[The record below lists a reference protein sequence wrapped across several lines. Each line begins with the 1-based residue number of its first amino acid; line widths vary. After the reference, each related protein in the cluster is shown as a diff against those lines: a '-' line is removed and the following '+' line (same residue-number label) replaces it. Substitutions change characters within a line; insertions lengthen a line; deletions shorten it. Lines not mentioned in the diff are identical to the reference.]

1 MTIRGTRIGNT
12 EIQRRAGNV
21 STSDPSLETAMV
33 PSDPGSERLP
43 VEQAFRRYHGGL
55 VNFLRRRMRS
65 EEDAAD
71 VAQETYVRLMQSYE
85 HDLLP
90 ETAATLI
97 FRIAANVANDFSRR
111 RKSHH
116 VKDHCPVEL
125 TPLASGEPSHERR
138 LHASQQLERLYAAI
152 EGLSPRC
159 QQVFLLN
166 RVDRM
171 TYTQIARHC
180 GISTSMVE
188 KHITKALATLR
199 EKVGDIP

>member
-1 MTIRGTRIGNT
+1 MAPRV
-12 EIQRRAGNV
+12 A
-21 STSDPSLETAMV
+21 
-33 PSDPGSERLP
+33 GSERLP

-55 VNFLRRRMRS
+55 MNFLRQRMRS

-71 VAQETYVRLMQSYE
+71 VAQETYARLVQSYE

-97 FRIAANVANDFSRR
+97 FRIAINVANDFSRR
-111 RKSHH
+111 RRSHH
-116 VKDHCPVEL
+116 ATDHCSVDL
-125 TPLASGEPSHERR
+125 VSLASGEPSQERR
-138 LHASQQLERLYAAI
+138 LHARQQLERLYAAI
-152 EGLSPRC
+152 ESLPPKC

-171 TYTQIARHC
+171 TYTQIAHHC

-188 KHITKALATLR
+188 KHITKALSVLR
-199 EKVGDIP
+199 EKVGDVP